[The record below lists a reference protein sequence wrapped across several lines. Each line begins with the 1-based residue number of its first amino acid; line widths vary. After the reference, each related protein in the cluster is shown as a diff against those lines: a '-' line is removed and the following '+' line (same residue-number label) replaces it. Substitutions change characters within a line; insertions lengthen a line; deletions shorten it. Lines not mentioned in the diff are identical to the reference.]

1 MTERIIIAERV
12 PDHRRLAFL
21 PAAFTTQMMMRGEAM
36 AFHEAD
42 RLSESYRG
50 GSWDFYTLSNGGY
63 YLAPVHPARFAV
75 RVVSNGYDGEVSAD
89 AFGVIVTLFVYG
101 ALVWI
106 NDDTLQAKY
115 SNHYHQLRAF
125 AIQHA
130 ERDAILS
137 AID

>member
-12 PDHRRLAFL
+12 PEHKRLGFL
-21 PAAFTTQMMMRGEAM
+21 PAAFTTRLMLRGEAM
-36 AFHEAD
+36 AYQEAGRMSD
-42 RLSESYRG
+42 SYKG
-50 GSWDFYTLSNGGY
+50 GMWEFYTLSNGGY
-63 YLAPVHPARFAV
+63 YLAPVAPERFAV
-75 RVVSNGYDGEVSAD
+75 RVDSNGYEGDVSAD

-106 NDDTLQAKY
+106 NDDNLQAKF
-115 SNHYHQLRAF
+115 SDHYHQLRAF

-130 ERDAILS
+130 EREAILN